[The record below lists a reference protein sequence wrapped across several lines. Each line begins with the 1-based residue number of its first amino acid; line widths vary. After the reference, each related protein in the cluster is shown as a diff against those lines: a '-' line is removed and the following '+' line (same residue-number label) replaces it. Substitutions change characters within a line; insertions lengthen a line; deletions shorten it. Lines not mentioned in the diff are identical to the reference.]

1 MPLAEETE
9 LKQVAFL
16 GNKNPWLIKFC
27 GDVLG
32 QMRKRKGA
40 PEVQHGHSSVAR
52 FLIDV
57 GAKVDVPDLQGITPL
72 SCAAQLADTEMMYM
86 LNADLQL
93 ALERLKEDQGDV
105 GLDVALCSAA
115 VSACRSPGSWPQ
127 AHQLLTETRQ
137 LRVVPNCATYSGA
150 IASSARSARGELNR
164 CDAWAAGLGMLR
176 AAFGAALRVNSICFG
191 SAING
196 APWPSGF
203 QLLSVLQ
210 QCGLQGGA
218 VTGNAAVTWQV
229 GLCWQQGLDL
239 AESMIHRRLCSE
251 ITFNAAISAIAAGAH
266 PIGGWDRRWFWVVL
280 PSPTENATVSCTK
293 FHQQRTMPPN
303 WLTRRY
309 KRESLWTLSPWVQQ
323 SMPCVPPGVLHR
335 LCCGICRAGTWKR
348 MPSWRAPSSQESP
361 LGPPKTLIAHQLA
374 LDLAR

>member
-1 MPLAEETE
+1 MPCRKHLARVE
-9 LKQVAFL
+9 LTKQIVSL
-16 GNKNPWLIKFC
+16 G
-27 GDVLG
+27 
-32 QMRKRKGA
+32 KRSA
-40 PEVQHGHSSVAR
+40 WPQ
-52 FLIDV
+52 
-57 GAKVDVPDLQGITPL
+57 
-72 SCAAQLADTEMMYM
+72 
-86 LNADLQL
+86 

-218 VTGNAAVTWQV
+218 VTGNAAVSAGTR

-251 ITFNAAISAIAAGAH
+251 ITFNAAISAIAAGPASFLAA
-266 PIGGWDRRWFWVVL
+266 GFLRAMRSAQFQLD
-280 PSPTENATVSCTK
+280 TVSYNAALSACKTGDWRPAL
-293 FHQQRTMPPN
+293 HWLQEAN
-303 WLTRRY
+303 W
-309 KRESLWTLSPWVQQ
+309 EP
-323 SMPCVPPGVLHR
+323 
-335 LCCGICRAGTWKR
+335 
-348 MPSWRAPSSQESP
+348 
-361 LGPPKTLIAHQLA
+361 
-374 LDLAR
+374 